1 MELAEAVDT
10 RNGLVNR
17 RVFTDPGIYEM
28 ELERIFG
35 RSWLVLG
42 HESQIPRAGSFVA
55 TYMAEDPVL
64 LVRQRDGGVA
74 AFLNSC
80 RHRGMKV
87 CRADMGTTPV
97 FRCAYHGWT
106 YGLDGSLLSVPS
118 LEEGYAR
125 SLGTSHWGL
134 IRVPRVSS
142 YGGFVFGNWDEDAP
156 PLEEALG
163 DITFLLDPFVDRQE
177 GGCELV
183 GGVQKWVIPG
193 NWKLAAEQF
202 ANDMYHSFILHAS
215 AWQSLAPEGT
225 ELSSMVLPRE
235 GSQMTS
241 GGSGGGWFHDPEG
254 NGAAALGPVLGG
266 DFFSEAA
273 REHIGEVAASGP
285 IGCHA
290 TVFPNFSFLGAF
302 RVARV
307 WHPRGPD
314 RMEVW
319 SWVLVD
325 RAHSPELKAAW
336 RRFASVT
343 FGPTGTFEQDDGE
356 IWDDCQKVAQ
366 GRVAR
371 QVPLNYQ
378 MGLGRDTQ
386 DHPLYPGRVNHVY
399 SDNAARGFYERWL
412 DLMGRPNDH
421 VMARLAAPCPRGG
434 QESEEAR

>member
-1 MELAEAVDT
+1 MDLSSAVDVE
-10 RNGLVNR
+10 RGLVDR
-17 RVFTDPGIYEM
+17 RIFADPEIYEL

-42 HESQIPRAGSFVA
+42 HESQLPRAGSFVA

-64 LVRQRDGGVA
+64 LVRQRDGGLA

-87 CRADMGTTPV
+87 CRADLGTTTA
-97 FRCAYHGWT
+97 FRCPYHGWI
-106 YGLDGSLLSVPS
+106 YGLDGSLLSVPNIDNYGAV
-118 LEEGYAR
+118 LQREQ
-125 SLGTSHWGL
+125 WGL
-134 IRVPRVSS
+134 VRVPRIES

-156 PLEEALG
+156 PLREALG
-163 DITFLLDPFVDRQE
+163 EITFLLDPFVERQA
-177 GGCELV
+177 GGSELV
-183 GGVQKWVIPG
+183 MGVQRWVIPG

-215 AWQSLAPEGT
+215 AWQSLAPEGVD
-225 ELSSMVLPRE
+225 LGSMILPSE
-235 GSQMTS
+235 GNQMTS
-241 GGSGGGWFHDPEG
+241 HGSGGGWFYDPEG
-254 NGAAALGPVLGG
+254 SGASALGPVLGP
-266 DFFSEAA
+266 DFVSPATRA
-273 REHIGEVAASGP
+273 HVGEVAASGP

-314 RMEVW
+314 HMEVW

-325 RAHSPELKAAW
+325 KAHSPELKTAW

-356 IWDDCQKVAQ
+356 IWDDCQKVSRGRIAQ
-366 GRVAR
+366 R
-371 QVPLNYQ
+371 VPLNYQ
-378 MGLGRDTQ
+378 MGLGRDT
-386 DHPLYPGRVNHVY
+386 DHHPVYPGRVNHVY

-412 DLMGRPNDH
+412 ELMETPDDRFVPSLDGSC
-421 VMARLAAPCPRGG
+421 RLAAE
-434 QESEEAR
+434 QLEEVR